1 MYGVNAVIWDG
12 FSLQT
17 IQSGVLG
24 LMRTESPCS
33 LLSAYRVLDLCDD
46 KGMFAGKILADM
58 GADVIKIEK
67 PGGDP
72 VRKRGPFYGDI
83 PDPEKSLFWFAYNN
97 GKRGMTLDVS
107 TSKGR
112 DLFKKLVKTVD
123 VFLESFPVGY
133 LKEIGLGYEELS
145 AVNDQLVMVSI
156 SPFGQTG
163 PYSRFKG
170 DDLIVSAMGGL
181 MQVCGDEDLAPL
193 PVGFPQAYLAAS
205 LDAVEAVLVA
215 LWARPQ
221 IGKGQYA
228 DVSAREGVIFT
239 ESEMVPYW
247 TMMGQNPSRH
257 GRRVQRPGGVTS
269 PVIWKCKDG
278 YINYIIQAGQPG
290 AERNI
295 AMVKWLEEEGFAT
308 DYLKGK
314 KWHEF
319 DWRKTKQEEMDLIIG
334 PLQDFFMSH
343 TREELYT
350 EALKRVISLVPVT
363 NAEFMVNDL
372 QLLSRKF
379 WVELEHPELNKQII
393 YPGPFAKMT
402 ETPLDLRW
410 RAPRIGE
417 HNEEIYVKEL
427 GISHEELSSLK
438 ESGII

>member
-1 MYGVNAVIWDG
+1 M
-12 FSLQT
+12 
-17 IQSGVLG
+17 
-24 LMRTESPCS
+24 
-33 LLSAYRVLDLCDD
+33 LLSVYRVLDLCND

-58 GADVIKIEK
+58 GADVIKVEK

-72 VRKRGPFYGDI
+72 VRKRGPFHRDI

-97 GKRGMTLDVS
+97 GKRGVTLDIA
-107 TSKGR
+107 TPKGR
-112 DLFKKLVKTVD
+112 DLLKKLVKTSD
-123 VFLESFPVGY
+123 VLLESYPVGY
-133 LKEIGLGYEELS
+133 LKEIGLSYEELS
-145 AVNDQLVMVSI
+145 AINDQLVMASI

-170 DDLIVSAMGGL
+170 DDLVISAMGGL
-181 MQVCGDEDLAPL
+181 MQVCGDEDRAPL

-215 LWARPQ
+215 LWVRPQ
-221 IGKGQYA
+221 LRKGQYA

-239 ESEMVPYW
+239 ESEMIPYW
-247 TMMGQNPSRH
+247 TMMGENPSRH

-269 PVIWKCKDG
+269 PVIWQCKDG

-295 AMVKWLEEEGFAT
+295 AMAKWLEEEGFAT
-308 DYLKGK
+308 DYLRNK
-314 KWHEF
+314 KWAEF
-319 DWRKTKQEEMDLIIG
+319 DWRKTKQEEMDLIIR

-343 TREELYT
+343 TRGELYL
-350 EALKRVISLVPVT
+350 EALKRLISLVPVT
-363 NAEFMVNDL
+363 NVEFMLNDP

-379 WVELEHPELNKQII
+379 WVELEHPELNEEVV
-393 YPGPFAKMT
+393 YPGPFVRMT
-402 ETPLDLRW
+402 ANPLDLRW
-410 RAPRIGE
+410 RAPKIGE

-427 GISHEELSSLK
+427 GISHDELEGLK